1 MTKDMMIKGLSEFIA
16 SKGVDTMDLKT
27 YKSFGN
33 DVPVKDYLLKRYFGS
48 WNRVLSVVKK
58 RYPISVA
65 PVEVKVENKN
75 INQFM
80 YINPKTLAEPLDK
93 LRIQNNNKFIGIK
106 LKIRKAS
113 EERTAKYE
121 IEES

>member
-1 MTKDMMIKGLSEFIA
+1 MSDELLQFRVNPSWRQIEIISEPYVI
-16 SKGVDTMDLKT
+16 LN
-27 YKSFGN
+27 SFGYI
-33 DVPVKDYLLKRYFGS
+33 P
-48 WNRVLSVVKK
+48 
-58 RYPISVA
+58 A
-65 PVEVKVENKN
+65 VEVKVENKN

>member
-1 MTKDMMIKGLSEFIA
+1 MSDELLQFRVNPSWRQIEIISEPYVI
-16 SKGVDTMDLKT
+16 LN
-27 YKSFGN
+27 SFGYI
-33 DVPVKDYLLKRYFGS
+33 P
-48 WNRVLSVVKK
+48 
-58 RYPISVA
+58 A
-65 PVEVKVENKN
+65 VEVKVENKN

-80 YINPKTLAEPLDK
+80 YINTKTLAEPLDK
-93 LRIQNNNKFIGIK
+93 LRIQNNNNFIGIK

>member
-1 MTKDMMIKGLSEFIA
+1 MSDELLQFRVNPSWRQIEIISEPYVI
-16 SKGVDTMDLKT
+16 LN
-27 YKSFGN
+27 SFGYK
-33 DVPVKDYLLKRYFGS
+33 P
-48 WNRVLSVVKK
+48 
-58 RYPISVA
+58 A
-65 PVEVKVENKN
+65 VEVKVENKN

-93 LRIQNNNKFIGIK
+93 LRIQNNNNFIGIK

>member
-1 MTKDMMIKGLSEFIA
+1 MSDELLQFRVNPSWRQIEIISEPYVI
-16 SKGVDTMDLKT
+16 LN
-27 YKSFGN
+27 SFGYI
-33 DVPVKDYLLKRYFGS
+33 P
-48 WNRVLSVVKK
+48 
-58 RYPISVA
+58 A
-65 PVEVKVENKN
+65 VEVKVENKN

-93 LRIQNNNKFIGIK
+93 LRIQNNNNFIGIK